1 MFGCENPG
9 QHGIVGALDTRHVDE
24 AGGAADERAAWKSEF
39 WHRLPAALGNDAG
52 AVANAFPVSERFLN
66 QPMSLEPLKFLERRK
81 IRIAVV
87 QMHDKSHCHEIVA
100 EMVDERAASGA
111 VIERP
116 AERVLHEARPVFVGR
131 DLPELFEPDAEFLRL
146 TVLAQAET
154 LDQHL
159 GQAAARTFGK

>member
-1 MFGCENPG
+1 
-9 QHGIVGALDTRHVDE
+9 
-24 AGGAADERAAWKSEF
+24 
-39 WHRLPAALGNDAG
+39 
-52 AVANAFPVSERFLN
+52 
-66 QPMSLEPLKFLERRK
+66 MSLEALKFLERRK

-116 AERVLHEARPVFVGR
+116 AERVLHEARAVFVGR

-146 TVLAQAET
+146 AVLAQAET

-159 GQAAARTFGK
+159 GQAFCQSSAVANSALSARPRRVCAARSQRIFQGQRSFRSRTRKGHQKR